1 MFKERM
7 ERFERLTEKM
17 FDKFEP
23 QFLEEKSK
31 QDKNKK
37 ESTSEKKDSN
47 SSNMQIEHETNNSN
61 HSQNKTIKEKSSDN
75 FFFRPFRFLDQMNEN
90 DFKPESFSKDH
101 LKMVSE

>member
-37 ESTSEKKDSN
+37 ESTSEKKDNN

-75 FFFRPFRFLDQMNEN
+75 FFFRPFRFLD
-90 DFKPESFSKDH
+90 
-101 LKMVSE
+101 